1 MTVLIKVIIDI
12 ETVLI
17 SVINRS
23 LALRQTV
30 SRLIYGECEPEAFC
44 MKFQEYSRGSSPPR
58 GGRSE
63 TYDSLWACH
72 AIFLPVRGTI

>member
-1 MTVLIKVIIDI
+1 MTILIKVIIDI

-23 LALRQTV
+23 LALKQTV
-30 SRLIYGECEPEAFC
+30 SRLRYGECEPEAFC

-63 TYDSLWACH
+63 
-72 AIFLPVRGTI
+72 II